1 MFNRGCP
8 DERGGVGVGRGETAD
23 DTAFDPANAL
33 LPVRALASPA
43 TPRKQ
48 IAETAQATASGTRR
62 VFISILLNGTG
73 ETGFFQKA
81 LLGGQQLA
89 RRSSGAMLFLN
100 WTLFAQPQPIWAR
113 SAQDPAKRMR
123 GPLDFSFVP
132 GSKAE

>member
-1 MFNRGCP
+1 M
-8 DERGGVGVGRGETAD
+8 GRGETAD
-23 DTAFDPANAL
+23 DTAFYPANAL

-48 IAETAQATASGTRR
+48 IAVTAQATASGTRR
-62 VFISILLNGTG
+62 VFISILLNGSG
-73 ETGFFQKA
+73 ETGFSNKPC
-81 LLGGQQLA
+81 LVD
-89 RRSSGAMLFLN
+89 SSSRVVQVAPCFSLN